1 MSEPSEEKKKKPLP
15 QNLAGMPKARSMQ
28 SEQFESMTE
37 LGSRIEADAQQ
48 SAKLA
53 LESQNQ
59 TFEIFQGEEIVASKR
74 TRAKA
79 EPPRTQ
85 LPGSAAKQP
94 PDTITARPQPVV
106 TQPSIYNPRGL
117 SETWTEESVQMPA
130 PGQKPRQ
137 TAPVPREPD
146 AAHYQLAKNLESD
159 CLELIKDLSQNIAL
173 MSALSDSQKRVELLQ
188 SLRAMVKDSD
198 TTGRVATTAAL
209 ICGYYRDSKQ
219 GDFDTSAEQEPY
231 GLFAADRFA
240 LCEHKRQM
248 QNVLPDAFEQLTAEL
263 NSGFAVSQNFLLAL
277 HARLDDAKNGNSK
290 SLASTVS
297 ELIRPSKDGFTVTFP
312 GALAP
317 IKVEP
322 ASQGELAFGSADMS
336 GTASCYVALLEKA
349 YGQYLSL
356 TMDREHRPALTAEA
370 AWAGHSPTKAHLGLR
385 LLTGHTPRLL
395 QAPPYG
401 QRPEWKELVASAMRQ
416 CRSRGQ
422 RVFVVAATSDH
433 PSALDIKAPVVHADQ
448 IKHAMVEFNG
458 SAIVL
463 TSFDA
468 RGILEHKAVTF
479 DELFATALAFYAVID

>member
-37 LGSRIEADAQQ
+37 LGSRIEAGAQQ
-48 SAKLA
+48 AAKVD

-79 EPPRTQ
+79 EPARTEV
-85 LPGSAAKQP
+85 PGNATKP
-94 PDTITARPQPVV
+94 PADTTTSRPQPVV
-106 TQPSIYNPRGL
+106 TQQSIYNPRGL
-117 SETWTEESVQMPA
+117 SETWTDESVQIPKA
-130 PGQKPRQ
+130 GQKSQQ
-137 TAPVPREPD
+137 TVATPREPD
-146 AAHYQLAKNLESD
+146 AAHYQLAKNLESE

-173 MSALSDSQKRVELLQ
+173 MSALSESEKRVELLL
-188 SLRAMVKDSD
+188 SLRAMVKDFD
-198 TTGRVATTAAL
+198 TTGRIATTAAL

-219 GDFDTSAEQEPY
+219 GDFDTSVEQEPY

-240 LCEHKRQM
+240 HCEHKRQM
-248 QNVLPDAFEQLTAEL
+248 QNVLPDAFEHLTPEL

-277 HARLDDAKNGNSK
+277 HARLIDAQNGK
-290 SLASTVS
+290 SQAIAGTVG
-297 ELIRPSKDGFTVTFP
+297 ELIRASKDGFTVTFP

-395 QAPPYG
+395 HAPPYG
-401 QRPEWKELVASAMRQ
+401 QRQEWKELVASAMRQ
-416 CRSRGQ
+416 CRSQGQ
-422 RVFVVAATSDH
+422 RVFVVSASSDH
-433 PSALDIKAPVVHADQ
+433 PSHLDIKAPILHADQ
-448 IKHAMVEFNG
+448 IKHALVEFNG

-463 TSFDA
+463 TSFNTK
-468 RGILEHKAVTF
+468 GTLEHKAVTF